1 MKRIALMLVMVMAV
15 TAAIGQKNVRQ
26 TASNYLRSNKLDK
39 AMEAINQCI
48 TDATTSS
55 DPKTWLL
62 RGNIYMELA
71 NTTNDAFKALEANP
85 LQVALESYKKAMEF
99 DTKGENYESI
109 VDRLNAQRT
118 VYFNAAVDHY
128 NKSEYKEA
136 MENFAKGADV
146 IAIAKVSDTTS
157 LLNAALCAELAK
169 EPQLSKQYLHELIK
183 GGYKSVNVYAKL
195 SDLYRLDKDEE
206 NAFKVIQEGMQ
217 AYPNNMELFLAE
229 TNVYLTFGKTDKALA
244 NLKATIEKEK
254 SNPSVFFALGTVYD
268 QLSNDSAQ
276 TSDFRQQ
283 CFENAVAAYKNA
295 LTLTPEYFDAA
306 FNLGALYVNKAATI
320 NDEANKLP
328 LDQADK
334 FDQLKK
340 QADSYLEMATPYLE
354 TASTLQ
360 PSDLSTLVSLKQI
373 YARTGKS
380 DKLKEVNEKIAKI
393 TQ

>member
-48 TDATTSS
+48 NDATTSS

-62 RGNIYMELA
+62 RGNIYMEIA

-128 NKSEYKEA
+128 NKSEYKGA

-169 EPQLSKQYLHELIK
+169 EPQLAKQYLNELIK

-217 AYPNNMELFLAE
+217 AFPNNMELFLAE
-229 TNVYLTFGKTDKALA
+229 TNAYLTFGKTDKALA

-268 QLSNDSAQ
+268 QLSNDSTKTA
-276 TSDFRQQ
+276 DFRQQ
-283 CFENAVAAYKNA
+283 CFENAVNAYKNA
-295 LTLTPEYFDAA
+295 LTLTPSYFDAA

-340 QADSYLEMATPYLE
+340 QADGYLEMATPYLE

-360 PSDLSTLVSLKQI
+360 PNDLSTLVSLKQI
-373 YARTGKS
+373 YARTGKA